1 MRPQHRLLREKS
13 RKYMGRIVKIK
24 LINGYTLVGKI
35 TNVKHGGIY
44 FVPLRKSGRSRMRT
58 SFLFFPV
65 FIPFAAILFIKF
77 IIF

>member
-1 MRPQHRLLREKS
+1 MPSRHKLLMTKS
-13 RKYMGRIVKIK
+13 RKYMGRIVKIR

-35 TNVKHGGIY
+35 TKVKSGGI
-44 FVPLRKSGRSRMRT
+44 FFTPLRKTGKSRMRT
-58 SFLFFPV
+58 SFLFFPI